1 MSCDADFIRNNTYT
15 NTNNYNWAYHD
26 VQGYRTSNTV
36 AKLQTVADGAMQG
49 MTQTCD
55 GITHGDGNLY
65 SVLSDFMNGYQ
76 QAEYHVPGVGEY
88 NDNLVTTCIGND
100 TSYKTIMALNDQLE
114 GEINELSDDEKTA
127 KLRVDLLRSKDS
139 NITNQQVF
147 LLGRPLRPASI
158 PLLWALSVLFIGI
171 AILIFYMFNPFDLAP
186 SNSMLF
192 KAYLFVR
199 NPMFIGAALLITS
212 ASIILGTLYKVGIL

>member
-1 MSCDADFIRNNTYT
+1 
-15 NTNNYNWAYHD
+15 
-26 VQGYRTSNTV
+26 
-36 AKLQTVADGAMQG
+36 
-49 MTQTCD
+49 
-55 GITHGDGNLY
+55 
-65 SVLSDFMNGYQ
+65 
-76 QAEYHVPGVGEY
+76 
-88 NDNLVTTCIGND
+88 
-100 TSYKTIMALNDQLE
+100 MALNDQLE

-192 KAYLFVR
+192 KAYLFIR

-212 ASIILGTLYKVGIL
+212 VSIILGTLYKVGIL